1 MTKILS
7 FCEDKIP
14 SVVLGV
20 NNILEYISNKIDIE
34 FSFKKTNEVKSRDI
48 IQADIIICVRGAS
61 DSDKN
66 IINLAKMYNCLIIYY
81 LDDDLFNVPKYASCS
96 SFYESKH
103 IRENMVEIMEKCDI
117 LWTSNY
123 NIEKKYSSYFS
134 RRYVIDIPITIEE
147 VNDKNLKKE
156 GSSNGLVKICFAGS
170 IDHVYMFDEIL
181 APVINDI
188 SEKYTNKVEIY
199 IIGINPKR
207 LKKNFNIKVIEFFD
221 DIMDYYNFIKENKF
235 DIGLAPLKKTDF
247 NSCKYYNKFLD
258 YTSKG
263 IVGVYSN
270 VDPYKIIVNNE
281 TNGML
286 TENEIDS
293 WKETLEKLILSKQ
306 LRDKLYNNA
315 IKCVNERF
323 SYEYITSNVLKYIPE
338 IKSKIKEKVE
348 KRNWYLE
355 KKIDLNKNFL
365 FIRIINGFKIFG
377 IKYFWIGGKKIPHK
391 TLNYLKRKL
400 NYENKKI

>member
-134 RRYVIDIPITIEE
+134 RRYVIDIPITIEK
-147 VNDKNLKKE
+147 VIDRNLKKE
-156 GSSNGLVKICFAGS
+156 GNSNGLVKICFAGS

-207 LKKNFNIKVIEFFD
+207 LKKSFNIKVIEFFD
-221 DIMDYYNFIKENKF
+221 DIMDYYNFIK
-235 DIGLAPLKKTDF
+235 
-247 NSCKYYNKFLD
+247 
-258 YTSKG
+258 
-263 IVGVYSN
+263 
-270 VDPYKIIVNNE
+270 
-281 TNGML
+281 
-286 TENEIDS
+286 
-293 WKETLEKLILSKQ
+293 
-306 LRDKLYNNA
+306 
-315 IKCVNERF
+315 
-323 SYEYITSNVLKYIPE
+323 
-338 IKSKIKEKVE
+338 
-348 KRNWYLE
+348 
-355 KKIDLNKNFL
+355 
-365 FIRIINGFKIFG
+365 
-377 IKYFWIGGKKIPHK
+377 
-391 TLNYLKRKL
+391 
-400 NYENKKI
+400 